1 MDGGSLASI
10 IGKLKKYADKETA
23 ELDCSLIPEPI
34 IARIVHQ
41 LLHSLI
47 YVHKVMNQIHRDIKP
62 DNILLDSRGAV
73 KLADFGISK
82 SIEANDL
89 MANT

>member
-1 MDGGSLASI
+1 MDGGSLHSI
-10 IGKLKKYADKETA
+10 ISRLKKFADRENE
-23 ELDCSLIPEPI
+23 ELNCALIPEPI

-41 LLHSLI
+41 LLHALI

-62 DNILLDSRGAV
+62 DNILLDSKGAV